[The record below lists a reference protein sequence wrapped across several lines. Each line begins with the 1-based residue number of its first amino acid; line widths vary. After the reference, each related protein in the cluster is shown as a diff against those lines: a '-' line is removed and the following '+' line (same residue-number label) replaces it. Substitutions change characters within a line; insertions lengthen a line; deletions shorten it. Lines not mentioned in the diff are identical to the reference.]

1 MIPALFVFH
10 NDTCDTMTLD
20 YGDVYM
26 CSSSVTTVITVTT
39 VIKKTDRAVTIGT
52 IKIGAGLSS
61 LAYLR
66 IEDEKLFAA
75 DNIFL
80 SASIFA
86 HKVGFAVHYFALAT
100 VCRSGDW
107 QSKVKSKL
115 KKIKIT
121 IELFIHDK
129 KGLLK
134 NQKARCIRHDY
145 LCGNLFLF
153 IAVYAHYR
161 YVFLWKS

>member
-1 MIPALFVFH
+1 MRMIPALFVFH

-20 YGDVYM
+20 RRYIYM
-26 CSSSVTTVITVTT
+26 CSSSVITVITVTT
-39 VIKKTDRAVTIGT
+39 VIKKTDRVVTIVT

-100 VCRSGDW
+100 VGRSGASIALW
-107 QSKVKSKL
+107 HPPAVCGRSLCTNAGEPAPLILSA
-115 KKIKIT
+115 
-121 IELFIHDK
+121 
-129 KGLLK
+129 KGE
-134 NQKARCIRHDY
+134 NSWRENRP
-145 LCGNLFLF
+145 
-153 IAVYAHYR
+153 
-161 YVFLWKS
+161 SE

>member
-1 MIPALFVFH
+1 
-10 NDTCDTMTLD
+10 MTL
-20 YGDVYM
+20 
-26 CSSSVTTVITVTT
+26 
-39 VIKKTDRAVTIGT
+39 
-52 IKIGAGLSS
+52 S
-61 LAYLR
+61 LP
-66 IEDEKLFAA
+66 
-75 DNIFL
+75 
-80 SASIFA
+80 
-86 HKVGFAVHYFALAT
+86 FALAT
-100 VCRSGDW
+100 VGRSGDW

>member
-20 YGDVYM
+20 RRYIYM
-26 CSSSVTTVITVTT
+26 CSSSVITVITVTT

-100 VCRSGDW
+100 VGRSGASIALW
-107 QSKVKSKL
+107 HPPAVCGRSLCTNAGEPAPLILSA
-115 KKIKIT
+115 
-121 IELFIHDK
+121 
-129 KGLLK
+129 KGE
-134 NQKARCIRHDY
+134 NSWRENRP
-145 LCGNLFLF
+145 
-153 IAVYAHYR
+153 
-161 YVFLWKS
+161 SE

>member
-1 MIPALFVFH
+1 MIPALFVFL
-10 NDTCDTMTLD
+10 NDTCDTLTLD
-20 YGDVYM
+20 RRYIYV

-39 VIKKTDRAVTIGT
+39 VIEKSDRAVTVGT
-52 IKIGAGLSS
+52 IKIGAGLSY

-100 VCRSGDW
+100 VGRSGASIALWHPPAVCGRSLALMRANPHPLLYQRKEKTHGEKTDRANESSYDS
-107 QSKVKSKL
+107 QAKVDD
-115 KKIKIT
+115 
-121 IELFIHDK
+121 F
-129 KGLLK
+129 
-134 NQKARCIRHDY
+134 
-145 LCGNLFLF
+145 
-153 IAVYAHYR
+153 
-161 YVFLWKS
+161 

>member
-1 MIPALFVFH
+1 MIPALFVF
-10 NDTCDTMTLD
+10 L
-20 YGDVYM
+20 
-26 CSSSVTTVITVTT
+26 
-39 VIKKTDRAVTIGT
+39 KAKTVTIGT
-52 IKIGAGLSS
+52 IKIGAVLSY

-86 HKVGFAVHYFALAT
+86 HKVGFAVHYFALYYRWSLRRLAK
-100 VCRSGDW
+100 
-107 QSKVKSKL
+107 QSQEQ
-115 KKIKIT
+115 
-121 IELFIHDK
+121 IEKNHNNNRIIYPRQ

>member
-1 MIPALFVFH
+1 MGRDHYNIRALLCAYDPGSFCFVIEK
-10 NDTCDTMTLD
+10 NGM
-20 YGDVYM
+20 
-26 CSSSVTTVITVTT
+26 
-39 VIKKTDRAVTIGT
+39 AVTIVT

-100 VCRSGDW
+100 VGRSGASIALWHPPAVCGRSLAQMRANPHPLFGRSLAQMRANPHPLFYQRKEKTHGEKTDRANE
-107 QSKVKSKL
+107 SSYDSRAKVDD
-115 KKIKIT
+115 I
-121 IELFIHDK
+121 
-129 KGLLK
+129 
-134 NQKARCIRHDY
+134 
-145 LCGNLFLF
+145 
-153 IAVYAHYR
+153 
-161 YVFLWKS
+161 

>member
-1 MIPALFVFH
+1 
-10 NDTCDTMTLD
+10 MTLD
-20 YGDVYM
+20 RRYIYV

-39 VIKKTDRAVTIGT
+39 VIEKNGMAVTIVT

-86 HKVGFAVHYFALAT
+86 HKVGFAVHYFALVT
-100 VCRSGDW
+100 VGRSGDW

-115 KKIKIT
+115 KKIIIT

-129 KGLLK
+129 K
-134 NQKARCIRHDY
+134 A
-145 LCGNLFLF
+145 F
-153 IAVYAHYR
+153 
-161 YVFLWKS
+161 